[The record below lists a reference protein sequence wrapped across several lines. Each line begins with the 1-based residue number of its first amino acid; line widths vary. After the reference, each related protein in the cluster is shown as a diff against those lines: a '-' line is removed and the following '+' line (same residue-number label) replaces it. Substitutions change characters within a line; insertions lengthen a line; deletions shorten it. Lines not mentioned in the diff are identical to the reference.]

1 MLTRTQETD
10 HQLYLK
16 SLNFVLSQKIGFLDE
31 SASNDKS
38 SSLGI
43 DGRKTI
49 SAPLDDKTAEMIESD
64 KLLTQVEA
72 RDLIDFGIIPEFVG
86 RFPIVTAFH
95 SLDEHMLVRV
105 LTEPSNALLSQYQM
119 LFEIDQVSGLF
130 VFFVCS
136 ILFALRKSKTV
147 VLVFILLLCRY
158 TISLLP
164 ASFNF
169 ELLSQN
175 YHIFQINKP
184 VS

>member
-130 VFFVCS
+130 VFFCMQYS
-136 ILFALRKSKTV
+136 ICTSKKQNGSAGLYFTPV
-147 VLVFILLLCRY
+147 SVHDIFV
-158 TISLLP
+158 
-164 ASFNF
+164 ASF
-169 ELLSQN
+169 
-175 YHIFQINKP
+175 I
-184 VS
+184 